1 MKKEKLNYFDQFI
14 NNTDYILKS
23 TNILIDVTKDYS
35 IDKLIEANEE
45 VHKLEHEA
53 DEASHKIIRYL
64 ITDFIPP
71 LDREDI
77 SLLVNQLDDIED
89 YIDEVLINFR
99 ILNITEIKNEKFKEY
114 DELLEQA
121 SKNLIKLF
129 NNLKNFKNRDLIFEE
144 IINISKIEEQ
154 ADRCFEKNM
163 ENLYKEEKNP
173 IEVIKW
179 TTIYNSFENIFDA
192 YEKVIDSIEDIM
204 VKNS

>member
-1 MKKEKLNYFDQFI
+1 MKKEKLNYFDEFI
-14 NNTDYILKS
+14 NNTDYISKS
-23 TNILIDVTKDYS
+23 SKILIDVTKNYS
-35 IDKLIEANEE
+35 TTKLLESSEE
-45 VHKLEHEA
+45 VHKLENKA
-53 DEASHKIIRYL
+53 DEAVHKLIRYL
-64 ITDFIPP
+64 ITDFLPP
-71 LDREDI
+71 IDREDI
-77 SLLVNQLDDIED
+77 SVIVNQLDDIED
-89 YIDEVLINFR
+89 YIDEVLINFK
-99 ILNITEIKNEKFKEY
+99 ILNITEIKEGQINEY

-163 ENLYKEEKNP
+163 EKLYKEEQNP

-192 YEKVIDSIEDIM
+192 YESVIDSIEDIM